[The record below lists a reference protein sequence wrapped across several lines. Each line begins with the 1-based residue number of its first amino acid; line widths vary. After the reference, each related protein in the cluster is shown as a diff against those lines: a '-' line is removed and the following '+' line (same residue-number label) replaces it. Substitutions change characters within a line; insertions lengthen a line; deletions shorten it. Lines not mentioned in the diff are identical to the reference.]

1 MFELTN
7 IHPMI
12 VHFPIALVIFGF
24 IAELTGFAT
33 RKELFGKMASYLV
46 IAGAIGVIAAYISG
60 NAAGDSIEEAGALG
74 AAMELHEEAAKIA
87 MIISAIA
94 GSLKLGLLLIKKYE
108 TVFKFASAIAVMA
121 SVIAISITGHYGGEL
136 VYKHA
141 AGVQIINTFT
151 NDLNKNEKFKTDD
164 ND

>member
-33 RKELFGKMASYLV
+33 RKELFSKMASYLV
-46 IAGAIGVIAAYISG
+46 IAGALGVIAAYISG

-94 GSLKLGLLLIKKYE
+94 GSLKLGLLIIKKYE
-108 TVFKFASAIAVMA
+108 VIFKYVSAVAVMA
-121 SVIAISITGHYGGEL
+121 AVIAISVTGHYGGEL

-141 AGVQIINTFT
+141 AGVQIINTLT
-151 NDLNKNEKFKTDD
+151 DDLNKNGNIKSD
-164 ND
+164 NDD